1 MKSSTYSDI
10 MVIIEE
16 QLDNVAEELRELMG
30 DDNLKAAILN
40 IYMCSDLV
48 YAFGQDYVMQD
59 FSLDT
64 GQIGRISLIST
75 RYSISLI
82 IGNVSSSFKYDM
94 QICLY
99 VDIEDDIATIILVL
113 NTAFDRLNS
122 RR

>member
-99 VDIEDDIATIILVL
+99 VDMEDDIATIILVL
-113 NTAFDRLNS
+113 NAAFDRLNS

>member
-99 VDIEDDIATIILVL
+99 VDMEDDIATIILVL

>member
-82 IGNVSSSFKYDM
+82 IGNVSSNFKYDM

-113 NTAFDRLNS
+113 NAAFDRLNS